1 MEWCFIIS
9 SMWGE
14 VHKKLIPDKHQLPR
28 AVLFLWGV
36 SIGIVCYLSLT
47 PEIELPLGFKWDDL
61 LYHSLAYLWLSIL
74 PFLGFQGL
82 RTAIT
87 SALLMFPLGV
97 GLEVAQSFV
106 PGRFFSITDMMA
118 NSFGVFLGI
127 LLGKYLKSA
136 FPNLPTT

>member
-1 MEWCFIIS
+1 MS
-9 SMWGE
+9 GE
-14 VHKKLIPDKHQLPR
+14 VRKKLSSNKHQLLR

-61 LYHSLAYLWLSIL
+61 VYHSLAYLWLSIL

-87 SALLMFPLGV
+87 SAFLMFPLGV
-97 GLEVAQSFV
+97 GLEVAQNLV
-106 PGRFFSITDMMA
+106 PGRFFSITDIMA

-127 LLGKYLKSA
+127 LLGKYIRSA
-136 FPNLPTT
+136 FPMK